1 MGGIQALQREE
12 DERLKGVMAGLARNG
27 ALPGMGGGGPGGA
40 PPGLGGLGDL
50 GGLGAGLMQQLGGDP
65 NNPTGG
71 MDENAI
77 AKLLEQDMMGTEKMM
92 DFFNS
97 FEQMLSGEV
106 PMDKEKWE
114 EQVKYLKTHNPFK
127 PGEIIEEAEADE
139 EAGGT

>member
-1 MGGIQALQREE
+1 
-12 DERLKGVMAGLARNG
+12 
-27 ALPGMGGGGPGGA
+27 
-40 PPGLGGLGDL
+40 
-50 GGLGAGLMQQLGGDP
+50 
-65 NNPTGG
+65 
-71 MDENAI
+71 MDGEAI

-127 PGEIIEEAEADE
+127 PGEVIEEEPAEE
-139 EAGGT
+139 EAGGADGDGQGPAEPAAQPDGGNSSRIQNLRANSS